1 MLVRARRI
9 RVTRIDF
16 ADILRACSLL
26 LLILMAIMFFAAC
39 ANNPGAEPDAAVRK
53 RDGKVEAYG
62 EVGAGYGRRM

>member
-1 MLVRARRI
+1 MLSRAGRI
-9 RVTRIDF
+9 RVNKVEV

-39 ANNPGAEPDAAVRK
+39 ANNPGAETDSTVRK